1 MAVTMAKKAPVANGK
16 VPAKQSDI
24 VWVNYTLSDEQK
36 QEIKAQSFDVET
48 ALVRLTEEDMK
59 VTISYDDYNECYS
72 CFLIPKKQESINYGC
87 ILSGRGS
94 TPIKSVKQAC
104 YLHWNIFEGNWSDG
118 RLSRKEVIDD

>member
-1 MAVTMAKKAPVANGK
+1 MTKRSSSSNGK
-16 VPAKQSDI
+16 APAKQSD
-24 VWVNYTLSDEQK
+24 VSWVNYNLSDEQK
-36 QEIKAQSFDVET
+36 QELKAQVFDFET
-48 ALVRLTEEDMK
+48 ALLRLTEEDMK

-72 CFLIPKKQESINYGC
+72 CFLIPKKQESINYGA

-94 TPIKSVKQAC
+94 TPIKAVKQAC